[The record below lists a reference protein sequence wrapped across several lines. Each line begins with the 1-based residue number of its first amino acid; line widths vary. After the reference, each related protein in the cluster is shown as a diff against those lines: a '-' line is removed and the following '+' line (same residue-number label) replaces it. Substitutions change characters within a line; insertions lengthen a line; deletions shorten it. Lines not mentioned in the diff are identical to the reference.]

1 MTSSLIYPDW
11 PAPSCVKSVTTTR
24 IGGFSLP
31 PYDSFNL
38 ATHVE
43 DDPKVVKKNRDY
55 LIQIAQLPEQ
65 ARWLDQVHSNKVI
78 TSNEWQVGT
87 QADAIVSTVP
97 NHVCSIMTADCLP
110 ILFCNKLGTSV
121 AAIHAGWRGL
131 ASGIIE
137 ETLLRFPDD
146 PSNII
151 AWLGPAIGP
160 EQFEVGHDVYNA
172 FSAPYFD
179 RRRAFIKTD
188 ADHYFGNIFQ
198 LARQE
203 LNHLGITAIS
213 GGEYCTKSMSD
224 QFFSYRKN
232 SVTGRMAT
240 LIWITNEL
248 HTPS

>member
-1 MTSSLIYPDW
+1 MTESLIYPDW
-11 PAPSCVKSVTTTR
+11 PTPDCVKAVSTTR

-43 DDPKVVKKNRDY
+43 DNPVVVKKNRDY
-55 LIQIAQLPEQ
+55 LVQIAQLPEQ

-78 TSNEWQVGT
+78 TSPGWHEGV
-87 QADAIVSTVP
+87 QADAMVSTVP

-110 ILFCNKLGTSV
+110 ILLCNKQGTSV

-160 EQFEVGHDVYNA
+160 EQFEVGHDVYDA

-179 RRRAFIKTD
+179 RDEAFIKRD
-188 ADHYFGNIFQ
+188 ADHYFTNIFQ
-198 LARQE
+198 LARQQ
-203 LNHLGITAIS
+203 LNHLGITTIS
-213 GGEYCTKSMSD
+213 GGEHCTKSMSD

-232 SVTGRMAT
+232 NVTGRMAT
-240 LIWITNEL
+240 LIWITNE
-248 HTPS
+248 